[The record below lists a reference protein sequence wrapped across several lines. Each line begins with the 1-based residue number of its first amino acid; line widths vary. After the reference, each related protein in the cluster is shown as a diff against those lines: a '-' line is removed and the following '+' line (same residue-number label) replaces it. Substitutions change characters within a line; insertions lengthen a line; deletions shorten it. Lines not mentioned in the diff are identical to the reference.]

1 MKLSRALL
9 SGLLPCLAVGFLSVS
24 SARSDTPAKTATP
37 AAGTNTNSAAA
48 EFVIPQSSFDLTSK
62 DIKDPF
68 FPQTLRQ
75 PIPALATNNVPLI
88 NASSFALK
96 ALSGA
101 VNQRLA
107 LINNRTMAPGES
119 AEVTTA
125 GGTKLKIRCVE
136 IKESSVVIRL
146 ENSPEPIELHL
157 KGS

>member
-1 MKLSRALL
+1 MKFSRVFL
-9 SGLLPCLAVGFLSVS
+9 SGLLPCLAVGLLAVS
-24 SARSDTPAKTATP
+24 PARSDTPVKTAP
-37 AAGTNTNSAAA
+37 AATGTNTNSATA
-48 EFVIPQSSFDLTSK
+48 EFVIPQSVFNLTAK

-75 PIPALATNNVPLI
+75 PIPALTTNNVPLI

-101 VNQRLA
+101 ANQRLA

-125 GGTKLKIRCVE
+125 TGSKLKIRCVE
-136 IKESSVVIRL
+136 IKESSVVIRV
-146 ENSPEPIELHL
+146 ENSPDPIELHL
-157 KGS
+157 KGY